1 MSKKAPS
8 PIIIGRS
15 EPIPISPKTLHT
27 PIISQSAPGS
37 YYDFFVGSPRSGEIL
52 ELYIRSTK
60 LLTKLSLAIGEK
72 NPIDEDIDQ
81 SLLVGEKS
89 EEE

>member
-27 PIISQSAPGS
+27 PIISKSAPGS
-37 YYDFFVGSPRSGEIL
+37 CYDFFVGSPRSGEIL
-52 ELYIRSTK
+52 DLYKSSNK
-60 LLTKLSLAIGEK
+60 LLIKLSLGIGEK
-72 NPIDEDIDQ
+72 NPVDEDIDQ

>member
-52 ELYIRSTK
+52 DLYKSNK

>member
-37 YYDFFVGSPRSGEIL
+37 YYVFFVGSPRSGEIL
-52 ELYIRSTK
+52 DLYKSNK

>member
-37 YYDFFVGSPRSGEIL
+37 YYDFFVGSPRSGKIL
-52 ELYIRSTK
+52 DLYKSNK

>member
-1 MSKKAPS
+1 MSKKTPN

-52 ELYIRSTK
+52 DLYKSNNK
-60 LLTKLSLAIGEK
+60 LLTELSLEIRAK
-72 NPIDEDIDQ
+72 NSVDEDNDQ
-81 SLLVGEKS
+81 LSLVGEKS